1 MYDTHD
7 IFRFLWHGE
16 QDDSLPKL
24 DMLFCVKETNQ
35 GKLDRY
41 VNLVIVLLQ
50 LGPNIPKSSVAI
62 QGVLS
67 SHPA

>member
-7 IFRFLWHGE
+7 IFRFLHGE
-16 QDDSLPKL
+16 QDKLPKL
-24 DMLFCVKETNQ
+24 DMLFCIKETNQ

-50 LGPNIPKSSVAI
+50 LGPNIPKPSMAI